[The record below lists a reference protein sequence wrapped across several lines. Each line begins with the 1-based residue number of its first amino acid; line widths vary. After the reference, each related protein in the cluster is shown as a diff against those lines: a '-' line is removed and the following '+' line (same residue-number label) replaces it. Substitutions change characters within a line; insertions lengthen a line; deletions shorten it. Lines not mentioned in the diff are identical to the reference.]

1 MPDKV
6 TRNGKTYYE
15 YTPQELEE
23 RRLNNLVDER
33 IASGYV

>member
-1 MPDKV
+1 MTKV